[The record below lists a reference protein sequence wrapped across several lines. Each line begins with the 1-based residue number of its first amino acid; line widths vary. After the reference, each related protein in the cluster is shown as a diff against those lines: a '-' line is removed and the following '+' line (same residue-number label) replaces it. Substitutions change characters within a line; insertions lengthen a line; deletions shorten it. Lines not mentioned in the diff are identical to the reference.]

1 MCSAV
6 LDLEKV
12 LVLDFENN
20 ILLGHVLGRCLVK
33 RQILTPIN
41 FLNV

>member
-1 MCSAV
+1 MCLSV

-20 ILLGHVLGRCLVK
+20 ILLGHVLGKCLVK
-33 RQILTPIN
+33 EQILTQIN
-41 FLNV
+41 FLTI